1 MQTKRPNPQLI
12 LYHLQIR
19 EYLPT
24 RDFKGVVAILEKMLN
39 FMKMTSVGT
48 IGSNKGI
55 KVRHLF
61 FKVTMSQFMMN
72 NEHFRLPRV

>member
-1 MQTKRPNPQLI
+1 MFSS
-12 LYHLQIR
+12 QIR

-24 RDFKGVVAILEKMLN
+24 RDFKSVVEVLAKMLN

-55 KVRHLF
+55 KVSQT
-61 FKVTMSQFMMN
+61 KVTFKGQACFAFSMKF
-72 NEHFRLPRV
+72 